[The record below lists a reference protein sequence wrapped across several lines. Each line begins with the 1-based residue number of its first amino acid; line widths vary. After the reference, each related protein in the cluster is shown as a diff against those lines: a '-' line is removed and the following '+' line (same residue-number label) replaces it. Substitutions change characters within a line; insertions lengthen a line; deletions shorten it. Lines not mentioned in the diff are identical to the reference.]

1 MCDVGI
7 CFANETLRNFYLI
20 FFSFLHEMC
29 HFPLKCSVVDLIM
42 QWRWASHSSIY
53 FYWISRSRQI
63 QFCSACNN
71 DWKGRN
77 VVDDVLIKQQM
88 KFAFQRLLLLLYRI
102 SDVIWMPNKQ
112 AKDAVT
118 RLNWIPAYADASG
131 RKIPQIKS
139 FRIFERILKNLYKY
153 RLAYHTVYC
162 SFAKTLLCHAFQ
174 NVQPNAIKGVHNS
187 EQHQYLITTQLG
199 A

>member
-1 MCDVGI
+1 MWCWHLFCQWNIAQFLLD
-7 CFANETLRNFYLI
+7 FL
-20 FFSFLHEMC
+20 FFFTWNVSFPVEM
-29 HFPLKCSVVDLIM
+29 FRSRPYYAMKM
-42 QWRWASHSSIY
+42 SHSSIY